1 MRKIAGLLLL
11 ATAVAAHADVTVS
24 DADSLAHRA
33 SGGAAHNLSAGHQLK
48 PGEKSRRGIP
58 LGSQAPQATGS
69 QALID
74 ASGVKYFINTNITF
88 STSSS
93 ASAAMSEASYTHA
106 VAATTMNGGTVMSTL
121 NDAYDGYN
129 TLCLSLN
136 NTVATCQTGN
146 ANFVIYNKNGPA
158 TTSCSGREVDFPV
171 QTAANGITLQRSVYV
186 PSTDSYARWNNV
198 VTNTGATPQTVTLV
212 ISNNL
217 GSDSNTVITG
227 SSSGGTTIN
236 NGTQWVTTFQNYS
249 GTTSSDPRLGH
260 VFAGPGAQATLAGIN
275 FADGDD
281 NPFWGYTLTLQ
292 PGQTRSILN
301 FAVVQPSKAA
311 AATKAASLVNLPAGT
326 LTCLT
331 QAQQVQVANFN
342 AAPIIPEAAPGPS
355 RPLLAL
361 LAALLAAIG
370 VFAGRRL
377 RASK

>member
-33 SGGAAHNLSAGHQLK
+33 SGGPAHNVMAGHQLK
-48 PGEKSRRGIP
+48 AGEKSRRGIP

-93 ASAAMSEASYTHA
+93 ASGAMSEASYTHA

-129 TLCLSLN
+129 TLCMSLN

-158 TTSCSGREVDFPV
+158 TASCSGREIDFPV
-171 QTAANGITLQRSVYV
+171 QTAANGITMQRTVYV
-186 PSTDSYARWNNV
+186 PTADSYARWNNI
-198 VTNTGATPQTVTLV
+198 VTNTGATSQTVTLV
-212 ISNNL
+212 IANNL

-227 SSSGGTTIN
+227 SSSGGTTVN
-236 NGTQWVTTFQNYS
+236 TTSQWVTTFQNYS

-260 VFAGPGAQATLAGIN
+260 VFGGPGAQVPLAGIN

-281 NPFWGYTLTLQ
+281 NPFWGYTFTLA

-326 LTCLT
+326 LNCLS
-331 QAQQVQVANFN
+331 QAQQTQVANFN

-361 LAALLAAIG
+361 LAAMLAAIG
-370 VFAGRRL
+370 VFAARRL